1 MLLSHGSDRKT
12 FGDIISSQPMRTI
25 GLVASLLEVSL
36 YQGQVHLIVHSWL
49 LFRFSLTFIYKSMRQ
64 AMKQCNSVRKDEE
77 VYDHNIWTCYYRTRS
92 KAIKIKLKCIISFSE
107 WCFATGSMMSR
118 RHIQY
123 LICVLVLF
131 VLTHILTRQWISRP
145 VVR

>member
-92 KAIKIKLKCIISFSE
+92 QAIKIKLKCIISFSE
-107 WCFATGSMMSR
+107 WYVSLQDQWCQEDIFSTWYVFYCSSF
-118 RHIQY
+118 
-123 LICVLVLF
+123 L
-131 VLTHILTRQWISRP
+131 LTF
-145 VVR
+145 